1 MVAHVSE
8 ARGPARPAPKPRL
21 SAAAARLLEPWWPA
35 LPLLVVIAG
44 LLVAPGVLLVAQ
56 SLATAE
62 GPGLGNWITVL
73 GRDANR
79 EAVVTT
85 LLLAGASASLSTL
98 VGAPIAWALRGMLP
112 LSRATWAGI
121 LNVAANFGGIGL
133 AFAFFA
139 TLGSQ
144 GMLTLALQ
152 GLGLGFEPPRSSSFL
167 GLLLAYQYTNVPL
180 FVLLSLPAMGVLRH
194 DWFEAADVAS
204 ATRLQFWRRV
214 GIPVLA
220 PFLAG
225 GWLLIFT
232 WSIGIY
238 GIAYGLAGNVGASST
253 SLVTLQIGEILQSDV
268 FGRGRAA
275 VLAVVLMGLATAAL
289 LTYRA
294 LLRRAVRWL

>member
-1 MVAHVSE
+1 MVARVTE
-8 ARGPARPAPKPRL
+8 VRGPARPAPGPRL
-21 SAAAARLLEPWWPA
+21 RTGVARLLEPWWPA
-35 LPLLVVIAG
+35 LPLLAVIAA
-44 LLVAPGVLLVAQ
+44 LLIAPGVLLVVQ
-56 SLATAE
+56 SLVTAE
-62 GPGLGNWITVL
+62 APGFGNWIAVF
-73 GRDANR
+73 GREENR
-79 EAVVTT
+79 EAIVTT
-85 LLLAGASASLSTL
+85 LLLAGASASLSTV
-98 VGAPIAWALRGMLP
+98 VGAPIAWAMRGMLP

-144 GMLTLALQ
+144 GMLTLTLQ
-152 GLGLGFEPPRSSSFL
+152 GFGLGFEPPRSSSFA
-167 GLLLAYQYTNVPL
+167 GLLLAYQYTNIPL
-180 FVLLSLPAMGVLRH
+180 FVLLILPAMGVLRH
-194 DWFEAADVAS
+194 EWFEAADVAS

-238 GIAYGLAGNVGASST
+238 GIAYGLAGNVGASSI

-275 VLAVVLMGLATAAL
+275 VLAVVLMAMATAAL
-289 LTYRA
+289 LTYRS
-294 LLRRAVRWL
+294 LLRRAIRWL